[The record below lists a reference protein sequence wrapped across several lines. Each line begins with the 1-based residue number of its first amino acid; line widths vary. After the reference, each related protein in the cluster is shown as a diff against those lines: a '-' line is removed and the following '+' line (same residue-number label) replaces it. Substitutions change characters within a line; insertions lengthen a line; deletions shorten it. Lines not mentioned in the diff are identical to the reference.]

1 MPNTNRI
8 LQSIQDENNDRSV
21 ANAAFNSYLDYLGWK
36 TRLDK
41 VITALHDAERNC
53 LDNDSLADTSM
64 ALKAAQKAD
73 NNYQG
78 DMVNRTFDIG
88 IDLIMRGEKVL
99 SDFLKSCVVIDETN
113 DRGASNAAVN
123 SYLEWKGRLEK
134 IIPKLKTLDCTPAKT
149 QEVASV
155 IKGLEA
161 SNNADKV
168 YKGGIYNRAGE
179 LEIELIMRGE
189 ELHGRNI
196 CKPAITKNAADN
208 SMTNLVMYSAG
219 ATLFLGAVLL
229 LARLPSVKRQLNHLA
244 RFTNYV
250 TDAAKVSAK
259 TLFNYKTN
267 VVGSDDEEVDLEAD
281 ATKRLVG

>member
-1 MPNTNRI
+1 
-8 LQSIQDENNDRSV
+8 LQSIQYENNDRSV

-36 TRLDK
+36 GRLDR

-53 LDNDSLADTSM
+53 LNNNSLAETAI
-64 ALKAAQKAD
+64 ALESAQRAD

-78 DMVNRTFDIG
+78 DVVNRAGDIG
-88 IDLIMRGEKVL
+88 IDLVKRSEKVL

-113 DRGASNAAVN
+113 DRGASSATFN

-134 IIPKLKTLDCTPAKT
+134 IIPKLKTLDCPPAET
-149 QEVASV
+149 QVVASV

-189 ELHGRNI
+189 ELHGSNI
-196 CKPAITKNAADN
+196 CKPAITNNAADN
-208 SMTNLVMYSAG
+208 SMTNLVMYSTG
-219 ATLFLGAVLL
+219 ATLFLVAVLL
-229 LARLPSVKRQLNHLA
+229 LARLPSVKRQLNNIA
-244 RFTNYV
+244 TFTNYV
-250 TDAAKVSAK
+250 TDAAKVRAK
-259 TLFNYKTN
+259 TLFNYQTN
-267 VVGSDDEEVDLEAD
+267 VVDCDDEEVNLEAD
-281 ATKRLVG
+281 VTKRLVE